1 MRDKSKM
8 RYRGECVGGPRDGE
22 TMVHDHRER
31 IEHELLN
38 NTFIV
43 TGGPSF
49 DEQWPRI
56 GKYVYDARH
65 EPPRWH
71 WIPDEKTS

>member
-8 RYRGECVGGPRDGE
+8 RYRGVCVGGPRDGQE
-22 TMVHDHRER
+22 MAHDHRER
-31 IEHELLN
+31 IEHGLLN

-56 GKYVYDARH
+56 PGRSSQHSSSRRRSYQRSCIN
-65 EPPRWH
+65 P
-71 WIPDEKTS
+71 